1 MRTESSPRAVVRRTL
16 CLAVSM
22 ALAVAASAASAQS
35 TISAP
40 GLSAP
45 GSITYDAEGVPVIQ
59 ASNEND
65 AAFLTGYAHA
75 RDRFWQMDFNR
86 RGASGTVAELVG
98 APALANDVQ
107 TRTLGL
113 RRAAEATW
121 AALSADTRGW
131 LKAYADGVNLWL
143 QTNPLPPEYGALEL
157 TRAAPWSPV
166 DSLVIGKALAFQLSF
181 DLDTDFT
188 IRAGT
193 YQAAGAAG
201 GFNGS
206 ALFSEDTHRSQG
218 ADDRVSITDFRPSSG
233 SIAVDDAKASIAEE
247 LPQIDPEVVALA
259 RKWQDQVVD
268 NPLIAKVMQRN
279 EGSVGS
285 NWWMVSGSRTASG
298 RPLIANDPHLSLDTP
313 SIFQEAH
320 IIAGTTVNLRG
331 ASLPGTPVV
340 AQGCTPRFCW
350 GSTVNPMDVTDTFSE
365 TFVVNTYG
373 LPTHTVYQG
382 RIEPVQT
389 LFQSFIVNRLDGV
402 ADNAARENSIGY
414 LNGGVTVIVPRRNN
428 GPVVS
433 ITGTTGLSV
442 MYTGWGATFE
452 LDSFRQIGRAQNLE
466 QFRTALSSFD
476 FGSQNF
482 GYADVDGNIAYF
494 TSAEAPIRDDLQ
506 NLNNVDGSP
515 PFLIRDGSG
524 TRRNEWLPVSNR
536 QLNQAVPYE
545 ILSISEMPFAI
556 NPASGYIANANND
569 PIGTTSDNN
578 PLNQVRPRG
587 GLYYLNPGYSSLR
600 MGRIDRLIQARLANG
615 GQASQDDMRAWQA
628 NNSPRD
634 AEILLPFLLTAATNG
649 AAGSAWP
656 ELRTLASDPTVVAA
670 IARLRTWDFSTPTG
684 IPQGFDPGDDPAAL
698 PQPGATE
705 VANSVAATLYA
716 GWRSQAIRQV
726 IDATLT
732 RIGAGSQVPG
742 NNEAVSALAFHLR
755 GFGTRRGTGVSGV
768 NFFQVANAPSPE
780 AARDFL
786 LLRALRDAI
795 ALYQG
800 ESFAAAF
807 NRSSNL
813 DDYRWG
819 RLHRIVFD
827 HPLGGP
833 FNLPDTAGTYGFT
846 NLSPQL
852 PGVARPGGY
861 EVLDASGHGVR
872 ANSVNGFMFGSGPAR
887 RFVGEM
893 TDGFTPSQIL
903 PGGQSGVLGSPRYAS
918 QLGRWLTNRYKPM
931 PLNVAAATA
940 APSAVLSFQPRP

>member
-1 MRTESSPRAVVRRTL
+1 MQYTIKRGGNRRL
-16 CLAVSM
+16 LSLAVSA
-22 ALAVAASAASAQS
+22 ALLAGASLAHAQS

-45 GSITYDAEGVPVIQ
+45 GTITYDAEGVPVIQ
-59 ASNEND
+59 AANEND

-121 AALSADTRGW
+121 AALSADSRGW
-131 LKAYADGVNLWL
+131 LKAYADGVNFYLAN
-143 QTNPLPPEYGALEL
+143 NPLPPEYGALEL

-218 ADDRVSITDFRPSSG
+218 ADDRVSITDFRPAG
-233 SIAVDDAKASIAEE
+233 GVIQDDDAKSSIADS
-247 LPQIDPEVVALA
+247 LPPIDPEVVALA
-259 RKWQDQVVD
+259 QQWQDKLKG
-268 NPLIAKVMQRN
+268 NPLIEKVLERN

-285 NWWMVSGSRTASG
+285 NWWLIAGSRTASG
-298 RPLIANDPHLSLDTP
+298 KPLIANDPHLGLGTP

-320 IIAGTTVNLRG
+320 IIAGNTVNIRG
-331 ASLPGTPVV
+331 ASLPGTPTV

-350 GSTVNPMDVTDTFSE
+350 GSTVNPMDVTDTFTE

-382 RIEPVQT
+382 RIEPVQII
-389 LFQSFIVNRLDGV
+389 FQSFIVNRLDGV
-402 ADNAARENSIGY
+402 PDNAARDNSIGY
-414 LNGGVTVIVPRRNN
+414 LNGAATVIVPRRNN

-433 ITGTTGLSV
+433 ITGNTGLSV
-442 MYTGWGATFE
+442 QYTGWGPTFE
-452 LDSFRQIGRAQNLE
+452 LDSFRQVARAQNLD
-466 QFRTALSSFD
+466 QFRAALNSFD

-494 TSAEAPIRDDLQ
+494 TSAEMPIRDDLQ
-506 NLNNVDGSP
+506 NLNNVDGNP

-524 TRRNEWLPVSNR
+524 TRRNEWLPVTNR
-536 QLNQAVPYE
+536 QPNQAVPYE
-545 ILSISEMPFAI
+545 ILGVNEMPFSI
-556 NPASGYIANANND
+556 NPGTGYIANANND
-569 PIGTTSDNN
+569 PIGTTLDNN

-600 MGRIDRLIQARLANG
+600 QGRIDRLIQAKLASG
-615 GQASQDDMRAWQA
+615 GQVSLADMRTWQA

-634 AEILLPFLLTAATNG
+634 AEILLPFLLTAASNG
-649 AAGSAWP
+649 AATGAWP
-656 ELRTLASDPTVVAA
+656 ELRALATDPTVVAA
-670 IARLRTWDFSTPTG
+670 IARLQAWNFSTPTG

-698 PQPGATE
+698 PQPSASE
-705 VANSVAATLYA
+705 VSNSVAATLYA

-732 RIGAGSQVPG
+732 RIGVGAQVPG

-786 LLRALRDAI
+786 LLRALRDSV
-795 ALYQG
+795 ALFQG

-807 NRSSNL
+807 NRSTNL
-813 DDYRWG
+813 DDLRWG
-819 RLHRIVFD
+819 RLHRIVFS
-827 HPLGGP
+827 HALGGP
-833 FNLPDTAGTYGFT
+833 FNLPDASGLYGFT
-846 NLSPQL
+846 NLSAQL

-861 EVLDASGHGVR
+861 EVLDASGHSVR
-872 ANSVNGFMFGSGPAR
+872 ANTVNGFMFGSGPAR
-887 RFVGEM
+887 RKVAEM
-893 TDGFTPSQIL
+893 TDGFVPQQII
-903 PGGQSGVLGSPRYAS
+903 PGGQRAVLGNPLYAS
-918 QLGRWLTNRYKPM
+918 QLGRWLTNQYKPM
-931 PLNVAAATA
+931 PLSVSAATA
-940 APSAVLSFQPRP
+940 SPASVLSFQPRP

>member
-1 MRTESSPRAVVRRTL
+1 MRNTNTRGATRHLLS
-16 CLAVSM
+16 LAVSS
-22 ALAVAASAASAQS
+22 ALLASASLANAQS
-35 TISAP
+35 TITVP

-45 GSITYDAEGVPVIQ
+45 GTITYDREGVPVIQ
-59 ASNEND
+59 AANEND

-98 APALANDVQ
+98 APALANDIQ

-121 AALSADTRGW
+121 SALSADSRGW
-131 LKAYADGVNLWL
+131 LKAYADGVNYWL
-143 QTNPLPPEYGALEL
+143 STNPLPPEYGALEL
-157 TRAAPWSPV
+157 TRVAPWSPV

-188 IRAGT
+188 IRAGA

-218 ADDRVSITDFRPSSG
+218 ADDRVSIPGFRPAG
-233 SIAVDDAKASIAEE
+233 GAILEDDAKASVADS
-247 LPQIDPEVVALA
+247 LPPIDPEVVALA
-259 RKWQDQVVD
+259 QQWQDKLKG
-268 NPLIAKVMQRN
+268 NPLIEKVLQRN
-279 EGSVGS
+279 EGTVGS
-285 NWWMVSGSRTASG
+285 NWWLIAGSRTASG
-298 RPLIANDPHLSLDTP
+298 RPLIANDPHLGLGTP

-320 IIAGTTVNLRG
+320 VIAGSTVNIRG
-331 ASLPGTPVV
+331 ASLPGTPVI

-350 GSTVNPMDVTDTFSE
+350 GSTVNPMDVTDTFTE

-389 LFQSFIVNRLDGV
+389 VFQSFIVNRLDGV
-402 ADNAARENSIGY
+402 ADNAARDNSIGY
-414 LNGGVTVIVPRRNN
+414 LNGAITVIVPRRNN

-433 ITGTTGLSV
+433 ITGNTGLSV
-442 MYTGWGATFE
+442 QYTGWGATFE
-452 LDSFRQIGRAQNLE
+452 LESFRRIARAQNLD
-466 QFRTALSSFD
+466 QFRAALDNFD

-494 TSAEAPIRDDLQ
+494 TSAEMPIRDDLQ

-524 TRRNEWLPVSNR
+524 TRRNGWLPVANP
-536 QLNQAVPYE
+536 QPGQAVPYE
-545 ILSISEMPFAI
+545 ILTPNEMPFVI
-556 NPASGYIANANND
+556 NPSSGYIANANND
-569 PIGTTSDNN
+569 PIGTTLDNN

-600 MGRIDRLIQARLANG
+600 QGRIDRLIQAKLATG
-615 GQASQDDMRAWQA
+615 TQVSLDDMRSWQA
-628 NNSPRD
+628 NSSPRD
-634 AEILLPFLLTAATNG
+634 AEILLPFLLTAASN
-649 AAGSAWP
+649 GSASGAWS
-656 ELRTLASDPTVVAA
+656 ELRALATDPAVVAA
-670 IARLRTWDFSTPTG
+670 IGRLQAWNFSTPTG
-684 IPQGFDPGDDPAAL
+684 IPQGYDPGDDPAAL
-698 PQPGATE
+698 PQPSSTE
-705 VANSVAATLYA
+705 AANSVAATLYA

-726 IDATLT
+726 IDATLA
-732 RIGAGSQVPG
+732 RIGVGSQLPG

-755 GFGTRRGTGVSGV
+755 GFAQRRGTGVSGV

-786 LLRALRDAI
+786 LLKSLKDAI
-795 ALYQG
+795 TLFQG

-807 NRSSNL
+807 NRSTNL
-813 DDYRWG
+813 DDLRWG
-819 RLHRIVFD
+819 RLHRIVFA
-827 HPLGGP
+827 HALGGP
-833 FNLPDTAGTYGFT
+833 FNLPDAAGLYGFT

-861 EVLDASGHGVR
+861 EVLDASGHSVR

-887 RFVGEM
+887 RKVAEM
-893 TDGFTPSQIL
+893 TDGFVPQQIL
-903 PGGQSGVLGSPRYAS
+903 PGGQSGVLGNPLYAS
-918 QLGRWLTNRYKPM
+918 QLGRWLTNQYKPM
-931 PLNVAAATA
+931 PLSVSAATA
-940 APSAVLSFQPRP
+940 NPATVLSFQPRP

>member
-1 MRTESSPRAVVRRTL
+1 MRHTNTRGRRRL
-16 CLAVSM
+16 LSLAVSS
-22 ALAVAASAASAQS
+22 ALLAAASLANAQT
-35 TISAP
+35 TITAP

-45 GSITYDAEGVPVIQ
+45 GTITYDREGVPVIQ
-59 ASNEND
+59 AANEND

-86 RGASGTVAELVG
+86 RGASGAAAELVG
-98 APALANDVQ
+98 APALANDIQ

-121 AALSADTRGW
+121 AAISDDSRGW
-131 LKAYADGVNLWL
+131 LKAYADGVNFWL
-143 QTNPLPPEYGALEL
+143 ANNPLPPEYTALEI
-157 TRAAPWSPV
+157 TRVPAWSPV

-188 IRAGT
+188 IRAGA

-218 ADDRVSITDFRPSSG
+218 ADDRVSIPGFRPAG
-233 SIAVDDAKASIAEE
+233 GAILEDDAKASVADS
-247 LPQIDPEVVALA
+247 LPRIDPEVVALA
-259 RKWQDQVVD
+259 QQWQDKLKG
-268 NPLIAKVMQRN
+268 NPLIEKVLQRN
-279 EGSVGS
+279 EGTVGS
-285 NWWMVSGSRTASG
+285 NWWLISGSRTASG
-298 RPLIANDPHLSLDTP
+298 RPLIANDPHLGLGTP

-320 IIAGTTVNLRG
+320 VIAGNTVNIRG
-331 ASLPGTPVV
+331 ASLPGTPVI

-350 GSTVNPMDVTDTFSE
+350 GSTVNPMDVTDTFTE

-389 LFQSFIVNRLDGV
+389 IFQSFIVNRLDGV
-402 ADNAARENSIGY
+402 PDNAARDNSIGY
-414 LNGGVTVIVPRRNN
+414 LNGAITVIVPRRNN

-433 ITGTTGLSV
+433 ITGNTGLSV
-442 MYTGWGATFE
+442 QYTGWGPTFE
-452 LDSFRQIGRAQNLE
+452 LESFRRIARAQNLD
-466 QFRTALSSFD
+466 QFRAALDNFD

-494 TSAEAPIRDDLQ
+494 TSAEMPIRDDLQ
-506 NLNNVDGSP
+506 NLNNVDGAP

-524 TRRNEWLPVSNR
+524 ARRNEWLPVANR
-536 QLNQAVPYE
+536 QPNQAVPYE
-545 ILSISEMPFAI
+545 ILGPNEMPFVI

-569 PIGTTSDNN
+569 PIGTTLDNN

-600 MGRIDRLIQARLANG
+600 QGRIDRLIQARLADG
-615 GQASQDDMRAWQA
+615 GQVSLADMRAWQA
-628 NNSPRD
+628 NNQPRD
-634 AEILLPFLLTAATNG
+634 AEILLPFLLTAASNG
-649 AAGSAWP
+649 AASGAWP
-656 ELRTLASDPTVVAA
+656 ELRALATDPAVTAA
-670 IARLRTWDFSTPTG
+670 IARLQAWDFSTPTG

-698 PQPGATE
+698 PQPSSGEA
-705 VANSVAATLYA
+705 ANSVAATLYA

-726 IDATLT
+726 IDATLA
-732 RIGAGSQVPG
+732 RIGVGNQLPG

-755 GFGTRRGTGVSGV
+755 GFAQRRGAGVSGV

-786 LLRALRDAI
+786 LLKSLKDAI
-795 ALYQG
+795 TLFQG

-807 NRSSNL
+807 NRSTNL
-813 DDYRWG
+813 DDLRWG
-819 RLHRIVFD
+819 RLHRIVFA

-833 FNLPDTAGTYGFT
+833 FNLPDAAGLYDFT

-852 PGVARPGGY
+852 PGLARPGGY
-861 EVLDASGHGVR
+861 EVLDASGHSVR

-887 RFVGEM
+887 RKVAEM
-893 TDGFTPSQIL
+893 TDGFVPQQIL
-903 PGGQSGVLGSPRYAS
+903 PGGQSGVLGNVLYAS
-918 QLGRWLTNRYKPM
+918 QLGRWLTNQYKPM
-931 PLNVAAATA
+931 PLSVSAATA
-940 APSAVLSFQPRP
+940 SPAAVLSFQPRP